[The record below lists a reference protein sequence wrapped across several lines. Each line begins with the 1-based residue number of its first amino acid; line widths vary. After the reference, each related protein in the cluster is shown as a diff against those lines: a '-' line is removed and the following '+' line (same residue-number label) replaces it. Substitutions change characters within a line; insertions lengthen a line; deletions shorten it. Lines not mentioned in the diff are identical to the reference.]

1 MKRQIRQGIFESN
14 SSSSHVIVVTK
25 NDHFITN
32 DEVAT
37 SWKDVYD
44 GKEYFYIDDKGEWR
58 IWEDDVYFGRGF
70 KICSS
75 LEDKALYAI
84 AEFCGDY
91 TDATDEEKVEKIN
104 EIHDIISSVIPSLEN
119 IKLPTRWEEIY
130 LDLEGNELD
139 LDDVMENWDVSKDSP
154 MRHFYKRDGKIH
166 PAKASG
172 NCYEIPHITGIDHQ
186 SMGLLTQFL
195 ITEGITLKEF
205 LLNKKYVA
213 IEDSDEVQY
222 MSSLKESG
230 LFNKDNIIKEYTA
243 WQAYQDSKKL
253 DPEFKEWL
261 DEQEKLKEEGNDE
274 ETD

>member
-25 NDHFITN
+25 NDHILTN
-32 DEVAT
+32 DEVVT
-37 SWKDVYD
+37 SWKDID
-44 GKEYFYIDDKGEWR
+44 DDKEYFYIDNDGEWR

-75 LEDKALYAI
+75 LEDKACYAI

-91 TDATDEEKVEKIN
+91 TDETDEEKVEKIN
-104 EIHDIISSVIPSLEN
+104 EIHDIISSVIPLLEN
-119 IKLPTRWEEIY
+119 VKLPTRWEEIY
-130 LDLEGNELD
+130 LDLDGNELD
-139 LDDVMENWDVSKDSP
+139 SDDVMENWDVSKDSP

-166 PAKASG
+166 PAKASR

-195 ITEGITLKEF
+195 IKEGISLKEF
-205 LLNKKYVA
+205 LLNKKYII
-213 IEDSDEVQY
+213 IEDSDEVCLWSE
-222 MSSLKESG
+222 MKASG
-230 LFNKDNIIKEYTA
+230 LIDENNIIKEYTA
-243 WQAYQDSKKL
+243 WQAYNDSKKL
-253 DPEFKEWL
+253 DPEYAEWL
-261 DEQEKLKEEGNDE
+261 AEQEQEENDNE

>member
-1 MKRQIRQGIFESN
+1 MKRQMRLGTFECN
-14 SSSSHVIVVTK
+14 SSSSHVICVTK

-32 DEVAT
+32 DEVVT
-37 SWKDVYD
+37 SWKDIDD

-58 IWEDDVYFGRGF
+58 IWEDDVCFGRGF

-75 LEDKALYAI
+75 LEDKACYAI

-91 TDATDEEKVEKIN
+91 TDATDEEKTEKIN
-104 EIHDIISSVIPSLEN
+104 EILDIISSVVPSLEE

-139 LDDVMENWDVSKDSP
+139 PDDVMENWTVNKESA

-172 NCYEIPHITGIDHQ
+172 NCYEIPHIGGIDHQ

-195 ITEGITLKEF
+195 ITEGISLKEF
-205 LLNKKYVA
+205 LLNKKYVI
-213 IEDSDEVQY
+213 IEDSDEVCLWPE
-222 MSSLKESG
+222 MKASG
-230 LFNKDNIIKEYTA
+230 LVDGNNIVKEYTA
-243 WQAYQDSKKL
+243 YQAYQDSKKL
-253 DPEFKEWL
+253 DPEYKEWL
-261 DEQEKLKEEGNDE
+261 DEQEDE
-274 ETD
+274 E